1 MDSKITSNIINS
13 NILQCFFVSLA
24 ITINKSLMALN
35 KYIIILKLGEFD
47 FTLITNLIL
56 MTQDSK
62 GYLLKVTSTFTRL
75 FLVCHDLL
83 NVTQLLIRSVP
94 K

>member
-1 MDSKITSNIINS
+1 MMDSKITSNIINS

-24 ITINKSLMALN
+24 ITINISLMALN

-47 FTLITNLIL
+47 FTLIANLIL

-62 GYLLKVTSTFTRL
+62 EIFIESNIKFYPVILSLS
-75 FLVCHDLL
+75 
-83 NVTQLLIRSVP
+83 
-94 K
+94 